1 MVRTGRSAR
10 PFSFLCAMDPVH
22 IIIPARY
29 ASSRFPGK
37 PLVHIAGKSMLQRV
51 AEQAAKTTGITQV
64 IVATDD
70 QRIEAHAA
78 TFARVVMTGMHASG
92 TDRCAEAA
100 ALSGVNHGIVV
111 NVQGDEPFIQP
122 RQIQSL
128 CAAFSDPS
136 VQIASLMK
144 PIHDPAFLH
153 DSNMVK
159 VVCRNN
165 GDALYFSRQAIPAVR
180 GLDAAQ
186 WGQKAPYFRHIGV
199 YAFRAAVLQE
209 LATLPSGIL
218 EQAEMLEQLRWLE
231 HGYSI
236 RMVETDFQSPAVDSP
251 EDLAHVENFLKS
263 HPELA

>member
-1 MVRTGRSAR
+1 MV
-10 PFSFLCAMDPVH
+10 PVYV
-22 IIIPARY
+22 IIPARY

-37 PLVHIAGKSMLQRV
+37 PLVQIAGKSMLQRV
-51 AEQAAKTTGITQV
+51 TAQVGKTSGITQV

-70 QRIEAHAA
+70 PRIEAHAQA
-78 TFARVVMTGMHASG
+78 FVPVVMTGVHASG

-100 ALSGVNHGIVV
+100 RLSGILDGIVV

-122 RQIQSL
+122 TQIQAL
-128 CAAFSDPS
+128 CAAFHDPD
-136 VQIASLMK
+136 VRIASLMK

-153 DSNMVK
+153 DPNMVK

-180 GLDAAQ
+180 GLDASE
-186 WGQKAPYFRHIGV
+186 WGQKADYFKHIGV
-199 YAFRAAVLQE
+199 YAFRASVLQE
-209 LATLPSGIL
+209 LANLPEGNL

-231 HGYSI
+231 HGYTI
-236 RMVETDFQSPAVDSP
+236 RMVATDFQSPAVDSP